1 MADDPNDPI
10 RELVH
15 GMWAGVAPQW
25 DTHADRVD
33 TRAQLQT
40 DRLLAVVDL
49 SPGDRVLELACG
61 PGGVGL
67 AAAELVGPDGEVVL
81 SDVAESM
88 ATIAGERAA
97 ARGLAN
103 VSTAVLDLEAIDQ
116 PDGSFDAVVCR
127 EGLMFAVDPGRAVGE
142 VFRILRTGGRA
153 ALSVWA
159 APADNPWLGELLAAA
174 SAVLGSPMPPP
185 GIPGPFSL
193 GDADLGALLTA
204 AGFTD
209 VAVEDVPV
217 PHRTGSFEEYW
228 DLTSDLAGPLAAVLG
243 GLDDDTRTA
252 IQDRVRVAFEPYT
265 SDDGLDIPG
274 VSRMVSG
281 RRA

>member
-1 MADDPNDPI
+1 MPDDPNDPI

-25 DTHADRVD
+25 GDHADRVD
-33 TRAQLQT
+33 ARAQVQT
-40 DRLLAVVDL
+40 DRLLAVADL

-67 AAAELVGPDGEVVL
+67 AAAELVGPDGAVVL

-88 ATIAGERAA
+88 AAVAGERAEA
-97 ARGLAN
+97 KGLTN
-103 VSTAVLDLEAIDQ
+103 VSTAVLALEAIGQ
-116 PDGSFDAVVCR
+116 PDGSFDVVLCR
-127 EGLMFAVDPGRAVGE
+127 EGLMFAVDPERAVGE
-142 VFRILRTGGRA
+142 VYRVLRPGGRA

-174 SAVLGSPMPPP
+174 SAVLGAPMPPP

-193 GDADLGALLTA
+193 GDVDLGALLTD
-204 AGFTD
+204 AGFSD
-209 VAVEDVPV
+209 IAVEDVPV

-228 DLTSDLAGPLAAVLG
+228 NLTSDLAGPLAAVLG
-243 GLDDDTRTA
+243 GLDDETRATIQEQTRTA
-252 IQDRVRVAFEPYT
+252 LAPYT

-281 RRA
+281 RKA